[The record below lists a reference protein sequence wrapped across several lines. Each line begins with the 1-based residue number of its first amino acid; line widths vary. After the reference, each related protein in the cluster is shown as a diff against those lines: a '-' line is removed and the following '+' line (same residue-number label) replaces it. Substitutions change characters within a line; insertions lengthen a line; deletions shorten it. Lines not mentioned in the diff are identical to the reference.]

1 MIQYSALTQFFRGGF
16 KMQLLRFQTA
26 VFFKKPAER
35 PDLLSGNMP
44 SELLTLFDQIPIT
57 NPVPPILQ
65 GVPNVPDLP
74 VVTLISS
81 RPGYQGTI
89 SKSRADFFY
98 NYTIKRDYSELL
110 SEVSKYSEAFIEYFC
125 AKQQVNRIGIV
136 LTAFIPEENAV
147 KTIAKR
153 YTSRDLQNSEEL
165 AVRFNKREQKN
176 GIQLNNIINIRSDSI
191 SFEGNVPIQGVIV
204 ECDINNIATLTQLTQ
219 NECKLIFSHA
229 LERYAGEEV
238 KKLIL

>member
-1 MIQYSALTQFFRGGF
+1 
-16 KMQLLRFQTA
+16 MQLLRFQTA

-89 SKSRADFFY
+89 SKSRADFFI
-98 NYTIKRDYSELL
+98 TIQL
-110 SEVSKYSEAFIEYFC
+110 SEITRNFYLKLP
-125 AKQQVNRIGIV
+125 N
-136 LTAFIPEENAV
+136 T
-147 KTIAKR
+147 
-153 YTSRDLQNSEEL
+153 
-165 AVRFNKREQKN
+165 QKH
-176 GIQLNNIINIRSDSI
+176 L
-191 SFEGNVPIQGVIV
+191 
-204 ECDINNIATLTQLTQ
+204 
-219 NECKLIFSHA
+219 
-229 LERYAGEEV
+229 
-238 KKLIL
+238 

>member
-81 RPGYQGTI
+81 RLSLIHI
-89 SKSRADFFY
+89 SEPTR
-98 NYTIKRDYSELL
+98 
-110 SEVSKYSEAFIEYFC
+110 
-125 AKQQVNRIGIV
+125 
-136 LTAFIPEENAV
+136 
-147 KTIAKR
+147 
-153 YTSRDLQNSEEL
+153 
-165 AVRFNKREQKN
+165 
-176 GIQLNNIINIRSDSI
+176 
-191 SFEGNVPIQGVIV
+191 
-204 ECDINNIATLTQLTQ
+204 
-219 NECKLIFSHA
+219 H
-229 LERYAGEEV
+229 
-238 KKLIL
+238 